1 MTPIDY
7 FYHRFDRVTVT
18 FVCPYCKQLNRRYV
32 ATDFLPEDNSKITVH
47 CEACESSW
55 GAWYKGGEVL
65 AIEEETESEDTKS
78 SPQ

>member
-1 MTPIDY
+1 MAIDH

-32 ATDFLPEDNSKITVH
+32 ATDFLPEDGSKIKVN
-47 CEACESSW
+47 CESCESSW
-55 GAWYKGGEVL
+55 EALYKGGEVL
-65 AIEEETESEDTKS
+65 AVEEEIENENSSS